1 MQMSL
6 PIRRNHIGKIWTSPL
21 LSTVAKF
28 AMRTLERSSSISV
41 ELRSGGLVE
50 DALDIQL
57 VTLFHSIIT
66 ESTLT
71 DYKIP
76 LRVYY
81 GLVSLCL
88 PPYIDILKVVLFM
101 SCSADLLD
109 LEYI

>member
-1 MQMSL
+1 MSL

-50 DALDIQL
+50 DVLDIQL

>member
-1 MQMSL
+1 MD
-6 PIRRNHIGKIWTSPL
+6 
-21 LSTVAKF
+21 
-28 AMRTLERSSSISV
+28 ISV
-41 ELRSGGLVE
+41 VVSCGQICYENLGEELIYFGGAKVRGLVE
-50 DALDIQL
+50 DVLDIQL

-66 ESTLT
+66 ELTLT

-81 GLVSLCL
+81 GLVSFCL